1 MDLFMRKVISFG
13 KNSHI
18 ITLPKEWVVKNK
30 VSQGDVVS
38 LKDNGDGLI
47 VQAHLQPVKSP
58 EKYLTINVD
67 GKGLK
72 KIKAE
77 IFSAYL
83 CNASTMEIIG
93 NGLSTLAEE
102 IKGIIHSLAGL
113 EVLEQTST
121 KLVAKDLIN
130 VQEISLKATIRR
142 MDIITKSM
150 IEDLFLCAQS
160 CGVEAKSP
168 GPLAE
173 NLEQRDKEVNRLYYL
188 ALRVISG
195 ALNEPSSMQE
205 LKLTPL
211 ALHHCYLIIV
221 RLERIADQAKGIV
234 ADLPVACFSGR
245 AKQDFLELLKL
256 LFERYNDTLKAYYT
270 GNRESA
276 LDIEVSG
283 DAVIERLIKFLDS
296 FTRDCIGGRKGKGK
310 KGDITYPCMAA
321 TRIIDGMK
329 VMAKYTGYIARVV
342 ISES

>member
-130 VQEISLKATIRR
+130 VQEISLKATI
-142 MDIITKSM
+142 
-150 IEDLFLCAQS
+150 
-160 CGVEAKSP
+160 
-168 GPLAE
+168 
-173 NLEQRDKEVNRLYYL
+173 
-188 ALRVISG
+188 
-195 ALNEPSSMQE
+195 
-205 LKLTPL
+205 
-211 ALHHCYLIIV
+211 
-221 RLERIADQAKGIV
+221 
-234 ADLPVACFSGR
+234 
-245 AKQDFLELLKL
+245 
-256 LFERYNDTLKAYYT
+256 
-270 GNRESA
+270 
-276 LDIEVSG
+276 
-283 DAVIERLIKFLDS
+283 
-296 FTRDCIGGRKGKGK
+296 
-310 KGDITYPCMAA
+310 
-321 TRIIDGMK
+321 
-329 VMAKYTGYIARVV
+329 
-342 ISES
+342 